1 MKEHKTTIEMQF
13 DIQAAG
19 TAFLKDYKRL
29 FRENQLL
36 RDRIDQLM
44 NGGNTL
50 SARVRES
57 VWLTKHKDDRYIT
70 SAIDEWESLF
80 HEMFQEME
88 REEGAEAE

>member
-1 MKEHKTTIEMQF
+1 MKEYKTTIEMQF

-36 RDRIDQLM
+36 KHRIDQLM
-44 NGGNTL
+44 NGGNKL
-50 SARVRES
+50 SAHVRQSTWFKRHE
-57 VWLTKHKDDRYIT
+57 DDIYIT
-70 SAIDEWESLF
+70 SALDEWDSLF

-88 REEGAEAE
+88 REYAEVE